1 MRNCHGL
8 SALIQSLKVT
18 GYVYTGHLRP
28 DLYERFIVE
37 AMFHQFMQESTGEE
51 VKVVAVVEYRDGT
64 VETVPLSAI
73 SFG

>member
-1 MRNCHGL
+1 MR
-8 SALIQSLKVT
+8 KVNVKKSKLRGT
-18 GYVYTGHLRP
+18 GNIYSDHLRP
-28 DLYERFIVE
+28 DIYERFIVE
-37 AMFHQFMQESTGEE
+37 AMFHQFMQESIGNE

>member
-1 MRNCHGL
+1 MR
-8 SALIQSLKVT
+8 KVNVKKSKLRNT
-18 GYVYTGHLRP
+18 EHIYPGHLRS

-37 AMFHQFMQESTGEE
+37 SMFHQFMQESTDGE

>member
-1 MRNCHGL
+1 MR
-8 SALIQSLKVT
+8 KVNVKKSKLRSN
-18 GYVYTGHLRP
+18 GNIYAGHLRP
-28 DLYERFIVE
+28 DLYDRFIVE